1 MRVFGHRGFSGAYP
15 EKTKLAFQKAVEAGC
30 DGIELDVQLTRDLV
44 PVIMHDEKVDRTTDG
59 SGYVYDLTFDEIRRL
74 DCSYPDKFGGKF
86 GQLEVS
92 SLREYLEW
100 MAEEENLITNIEL
113 KNSVYYYGG
122 MERMVMDMIC
132 EYGLEDRII
141 LSSFN
146 NASIVL
152 CRQNDDTIAGGF
164 LVERC
169 VENAGVYART
179 CDVQYYHPNMD
190 YLKEEHVRS
199 CSQNG
204 VGVNVWTVNEKEDMR
219 RMKKWGV
226 SSIITNYPDRGREVA
241 DEE

>member
-1 MRVFGHRGFSGAYP
+1 MRVFGHRGFSGKYP
-15 EKTKLAFQKAVEAGC
+15 ENTMLAFHKAVEAGC
-30 DGIELDVQLTRDLV
+30 DGIELDVQLTKELV

-86 GQLEVS
+86 GQLEVT

>member
-1 MRVFGHRGFSGAYP
+1 MRVFGHRGFSGEYP
-15 EKTKLAFQKAVEAGC
+15 ENTMLAFQKAVEAGC

-86 GQLEVS
+86 GQLEVT

-169 VENAGVYART
+169 VENELYIYFKMCGW
-179 CDVQYYHPNMD
+179 
-190 YLKEEHVRS
+190 HVIHRL
-199 CSQNG
+199 
-204 VGVNVWTVNEKEDMR
+204 
-219 RMKKWGV
+219 
-226 SSIITNYPDRGREVA
+226 
-241 DEE
+241 DE

>member
-1 MRVFGHRGFSGAYP
+1 MRVFGHRGFSGEYP
-15 EKTKLAFQKAVEAGC
+15 ENTMLAFQKAVEAGC

-86 GQLEVS
+86 GQLEVT

-122 MERMVMDMIC
+122 MERMVMDMIY